1 MTSPGAPPPLPQ
13 QTLAHLQLGSHL
25 QTLKVLF
32 YALAVFH
39 WMAALAFLGFIGL
52 VASSRGLDDGAVL
65 ATVYG
70 VVSALAAALGFVQLH
85 TARLLS
91 RRTGLAWCQR
101 AAWLAVLAGPL
112 GMALTAYAWVFLSKP
127 DMAAL
132 FDCGDHLRV

>member
-1 MTSPGAPPPLPQ
+1 MTASGNPPPLPH

-39 WMAALAFLGFIGL
+39 WVAALAFLGFIGL
-52 VASSRGLDDGAVL
+52 VASARGLDDGAVL

-70 VVSALAAALGFVQLH
+70 VVSVLAAALGFVQLH

-91 RRTGLAWCQR
+91 RRTGLA
-101 AAWLAVLAGPL
+101 
-112 GMALTAYAWVFLSKP
+112 
-127 DMAAL
+127 
-132 FDCGDHLRV
+132 

>member
-1 MTSPGAPPPLPQ
+1 MTASGNPPPLPH
-13 QTLAHLQLGSHL
+13 QTLAHLQLASHL

-39 WMAALAFLGFIGL
+39 WVAALAFLGFIGL
-52 VASSRGLDDGAVL
+52 VASARGLDDGAVL

-70 VVSALAAALGFVQLH
+70 VVSVLAAAIGFVQLH

-101 AAWLAVLAGPL
+101 AAGWRYWPARW
-112 GMALTAYAWVFLSKP
+112 AWP
-127 DMAAL
+127 
-132 FDCGDHLRV
+132 